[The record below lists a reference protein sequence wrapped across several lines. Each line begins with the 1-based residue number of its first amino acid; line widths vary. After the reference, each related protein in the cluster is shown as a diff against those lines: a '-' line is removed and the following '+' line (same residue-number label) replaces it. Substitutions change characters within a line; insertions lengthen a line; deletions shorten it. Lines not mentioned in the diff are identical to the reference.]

1 MTIEQRFIACN
12 GRKFKT
18 EEDCLNYETSI
29 SKIQN
34 VIPALRTIQKIC
46 DTQMNCG
53 ECIFCDTNTK
63 ECMFT
68 QDVPEWWNLSKID
81 KRTGD

>member
-1 MTIEQRFIACN
+1 MTIEQIFVAFDGKR
-12 GRKFKT
+12 FKT
-18 EEDCLNYETSI
+18 EEECIRYEKSI
-29 SKIQN
+29 NKVQDI
-34 VIPALRTIQKIC
+34 IPTLRIIQKIC

-68 QDVPEWWNLSKID
+68 QDVPEWWNLSRID

>member
-1 MTIEQRFIACN
+1 MTVKQKFIAFN
-12 GRKFKT
+12 GEEFKT
-18 EEDCLNYETSI
+18 EEECVRYEKSI
-29 SKIQN
+29 NKVQD
-34 VIPALRTIQKIC
+34 VITTLRKIQKIC

-53 ECIFCDTNTK
+53 GCIFCDTNTK

>member
-1 MTIEQRFIACN
+1 MTVEQKFIACD

-18 EEDCLNYETSI
+18 EEECVKYEKSI
-29 SKIQN
+29 SELQSM
-34 VIPALRTIQKIC
+34 IPTLRKIQKIC

-63 ECMFT
+63 KCMFT
-68 QDVPEWWNLSKID
+68 QDVPEMVEFIKNWQKD
-81 KRTGD
+81 R